1 MKHNIIAL
9 TAAILLASCGTY
21 TGQGAYTGASFGS
34 ILGSAIGGI
43 SNGPRGSDI
52 GTIVGMAGGAIIGGV
67 IGQQAD
73 QQRQADLA
81 QYRNDKAERAAR
93 HNNGNRQN
101 HKSYNAYGNDVYE
114 NSNGYNDSNNNSYND
129 SNVNYNEGYN
139 GYNNDSDNVIDPTNS
154 GDDRLYDF
162 SSSDYTGTYSAQQP
176 FTQMPASS
184 SVDDLLQGMKYAP
197 HIEIRNARIVD
208 ANQDNIISRGELCK
222 VIFEVY
228 NTGQSTLHDIQPT
241 VVEATGN
248 RHLFISPGMHV
259 EQLQPGAGIRYTA
272 MLKADNRLGDGTAH
286 ICLSVV
292 QGENAISKVTEFT
305 VPTCKKKI
313 K

>member
-1 MKHNIIAL
+1 MKHIIIAL
-9 TAAILLASCGTY
+9 TATMLLASCGTY
-21 TGQGAYTGASFGS
+21 TGQGAFTGAQFGS

-73 QQRQADLA
+73 QQRQSDLT
-81 QYRNDKAERAAR
+81 QYRNDKAERATR
-93 HNNGNRQN
+93 RNNGN
-101 HKSYNAYGNDVYE
+101 YNY
-114 NSNGYNDSNNNSYND
+114 NNNGGS
-129 SNVNYNEGYN
+129 
-139 GYNNDSDNVIDPTNS
+139 YNNDNYGANSNYDNYGGNSDNGNDNVIDPTNS

-162 SSSDYTGTYSAQQP
+162 SSSDYTGSYSAQQP

-241 VVEATGN
+241 VVEANGN
-248 RHLFISPGMHV
+248 RHLFISPGIHV
-259 EQLQPGAGIRYTA
+259 EQLQPGTGIRYTA

-292 QGENAISKVTEFT
+292 QGENAISKITEFS
-305 VPTCKKKI
+305 VPTSKKKI

>member
-1 MKHNIIAL
+1 MKHNIIAI
-9 TAAILLASCGTY
+9 TAAMLLASCGTY

-93 HNNGNRQN
+93 HNNDNYGSN
-101 HKSYNAYGNDVYE
+101 SYDN
-114 NSNGYNDSNNNSYND
+114 NNNS
-129 SNVNYNEGYN
+129 NY
-139 GYNNDSDNVIDPTNS
+139 NDSDNVIDPTNS

-184 SVDDLLQGMKYAP
+184 SVDDLLQGMKYTP

-305 VPTCKKKI
+305 VPTSKKKI

>member
-1 MKHNIIAL
+1 MKHIIIAL
-9 TAAILLASCGTY
+9 TATMLLASCGTY
-21 TGQGAYTGASFGS
+21 TGQGAFTGAQFGS

-52 GTIVGMAGGAIIGGV
+52 GTIVGMAGGAIIGSV

-93 HNNGNRQN
+93 RNNDN
-101 HKSYNAYGNDVYE
+101 YG
-114 NSNGYNDSNNNSYND
+114 SNSYNN
-129 SNVNYNEGYN
+129 SNY
-139 GYNNDSDNVIDPTNS
+139 NDSDNVIDPTNS

-184 SVDDLLQGMKYAP
+184 SVDDLLQGMKYTP

-272 MLKADNRLGDGTAH
+272 MLKADNRLGDGTVH

-305 VPTCKKKI
+305 VPTSKKKI

>member
-9 TAAILLASCGTY
+9 IAAILLASCGTY

-81 QYRNDKAERAAR
+81 QYRNNKAERAAR
-93 HNNGNRQN
+93 HNNDNYGSNSYDN
-101 HKSYNAYGNDVYE
+101 NNYSNYNNYDGSSYNKYDG
-114 NSNGYNDSNNNSYND
+114 SNYNDSND
-129 SNVNYNEGYN
+129 
-139 GYNNDSDNVIDPTNS
+139 VIDPTNS

-184 SVDDLLQGMKYAP
+184 SVDDLLQGMKYTP

-305 VPTCKKKI
+305 VPTSKKKI